1 MSCERHGKG
10 TRSPAGARAE
20 GSDCVASDAPGG
32 GQGDREHAQTRLE
45 GSRAE
50 EGRLGWPAAGRGARA
65 RAIEGEAAG
74 GGGGG
79 DSGGDGGDDGGGSGG
94 GGGRGGGGAA
104 AAPSGPKIDTRCMH
118 SFVWTEDSFVWTCG
132 RAEPPSSG
140 PLSSSFLSV
149 FLNTKSISRISYVK
163 GPRRCKPPTRTPIS
177 QILIEV
183 VNLISEPLTGSKRR
197 WVGLSRF
204 LHYACIATAVVIL

>member
-10 TRSPAGARAE
+10 TRSPAGARAA

-118 SFVWTEDSFVWTCG
+118 SFVWTEDSFVWTLW
-132 RAEPPSSG
+132 PSRT
-140 PLSSSFLSV
+140 SFVWTSLLFFSQC
-149 FLNTKSISRISYVK
+149 FPKYKKHLKNLLCK
-163 GPRRCKPPTRTPIS
+163 GTQAMQATNPDS
-177 QILIEV
+177 DFS
-183 VNLISEPLTGSKRR
+183 NLYEG
-197 WVGLSRF
+197 G
-204 LHYACIATAVVIL
+204 

>member
-10 TRSPAGARAE
+10 TRSPAGARAA

-104 AAPSGPKIDTRCMH
+104 AAPSGPKIVHPDMRTSRCP
-118 SFVWTEDSFVWTCG
+118 G
-132 RAEPPSSG
+132 ALRGARAHFEMPGQREGAPYQQKAM
-140 PLSSSFLSV
+140 
-149 FLNTKSISRISYVK
+149 N
-163 GPRRCKPPTRTPIS
+163 RTP
-177 QILIEV
+177 LM
-183 VNLISEPLTGSKRR
+183 
-197 WVGLSRF
+197 
-204 LHYACIATAVVIL
+204 

>member
-10 TRSPAGARAE
+10 TRSPAGARAA

-118 SFVWTEDSFVWTCG
+118 SFVWTSLLFFYQCFPKYKKHLKNLLCKGT
-132 RAEPPSSG
+132 RAMQATNPDTDFSNTYRGGQPDLRTT
-140 PLSSSFLSV
+140 LS
-149 FLNTKSISRISYVK
+149 I
-163 GPRRCKPPTRTPIS
+163 
-177 QILIEV
+177 
-183 VNLISEPLTGSKRR
+183 
-197 WVGLSRF
+197 
-204 LHYACIATAVVIL
+204 